1 MCTGRALR
9 SISTPSRAYSCN
21 RFPSTLSADTMGGT
35 CKMSPVRFSRT
46 TRCTSAGVTA
56 LMLNVSNTS
65 PESSSVL
72 VREPSTTS
80 ATYSLSAPDT
90 NCMSR
95 VARPTATTN
104 TPVASGS
111 RVPACPMRR
120 SLNDLRN
127 VFTTSWLVTPAG
139 LSMSTRPCTCG
150 GRRFAI
156 SVIRCRAP
164 RRCLVPLPHDAHGRC
179 VTLHRYALRHE

>member
-1 MCTGRALR
+1 MRYTSGSSVGSMSNREIFTGRALR

-21 RFPSTLSADTMGGT
+21 RFPSTFSAETMGGT
-35 CKMSPVRFSRT
+35 CKMSPVKFSRT

-56 LMLNVSNTS
+56 LILKVSSTS

-72 VREPSTTS
+72 VREPKTTS
-80 ATYSLSAPDT
+80 ATYSLSAPET
-90 NCMSR
+90 NCIKR

-120 SLNDLRN
+120 SLKDLRN

-139 LSMSTRPCTCG
+139 LSMSTSPCTCG
-150 GRRFAI
+150 GRRFAM
-156 SVIRCRAP
+156 
-164 RRCLVPLPHDAHGRC
+164 
-179 VTLHRYALRHE
+179 